1 MIIDCDQCVMQYT
14 VACDDCVVTALIGK
28 LEGPVELDK
37 AESDALR
44 VLSDVGLVAP
54 LRLVKRPSGTE
65 TAAG

>member
-1 MIIDCDQCVMQYT
+1 MQHT

-28 LEGPVELDK
+28 LEGPVELDV

-54 LRLVKRPSGTE
+54 LRLVERPSDAGS
-65 TAAG
+65 AAG